1 MYKTVKSIRVC
12 ALILSI
18 LALSFGTALAQS
30 SQPASMGKTS
40 NNDQN
45 TDRGVVEVAFGSQ
58 SVSIDYGRPQLKG
71 RDMLAQAPDGFVW
84 RFGSNASTT
93 VETTADLMFGAKK
106 LSKGKYSA
114 WLKHVGG
121 DRWALIFNSEVG
133 GWGAGAGAAKREND
147 VLEVPFMYSKGSKSV
162 ERFTVDIMN
171 HGGDNGHMLATWG
184 THRLET
190 TFKFN

>member
-1 MYKTVKSIRVC
+1 MYKNIKSIRIC
-12 ALILSI
+12 AMTLSI
-18 LALSFGTALAQS
+18 LVLSFVAVLAQS

-45 TDRGVVEVAFGSQ
+45 SDRGVVEVAFGSN

-84 RFGSNASTT
+84 RLGSNASTT
-93 VETTADLMFGAKK
+93 FETTADLMFGAKK
-106 LSKGKYSA
+106 LAGGKYSA
-114 WLKHVGG
+114 WLKHRKG
-121 DRWALIFNSEVG
+121 DRWALVFNSEVG

-147 VLEVPFMYSKGSKSV
+147 VLEVPLMYSEASKSV

-171 HGGDNGHMLATWG
+171 HGGNNGHMLVTWG

-190 TFKFN
+190 TFKSN